1 MVMKT
6 IRMIQMF
13 LNRFHAKRMKIEI
26 IGSLINLES
35 SA

>member
-6 IRMIQMF
+6 IRIIKMF
-13 LNRFHAKRMKIEI
+13 LNRFHAMRIKIEI